1 MPFVADIAHA
11 LLELH
16 SGPRRAERARRNCP
30 TSLGA
35 LRGYRHAEP
44 RGWFVVV
51 LVAIAFAV
59 LAASASAHHSVS
71 GQYDSSKPLTLTGVI
86 SKVDWIN
93 PHIYLHLDVK
103 DKDGAVTTWTL
114 STLPTAMMR
123 RAGLTKESL
132 QGKPGEVVTINAI
145 AARDETKKLGW
156 ISKITYADGHHVQLG
171 RD

>member
-1 MPFVADIAHA
+1 M
-11 LLELH
+11 
-16 SGPRRAERARRNCP
+16 
-30 TSLGA
+30 
-35 LRGYRHAEP
+35 RHRFA
-44 RGWFVVV
+44 VV
-51 LVAIAFAV
+51 LVAATLVVVAGSV
-59 LAASASAHHSVS
+59 SAHHSVS
-71 GQYDSSKPLTLTGVI
+71 GQYDASRPLTLSGVI

-93 PHIYLHLDVK
+93 PHAYLHLDVK
-103 DKDGAVTTWTL
+103 EKDGAVTTWTL

-132 QGKPGEVVTINAI
+132 QGQPGEVVTITAI

>member
-1 MPFVADIAHA
+1 M
-11 LLELH
+11 
-16 SGPRRAERARRNCP
+16 
-30 TSLGA
+30 
-35 LRGYRHAEP
+35 RHRFA
-44 RGWFVVV
+44 VV
-51 LVAIAFAV
+51 LVAATLVVVAGSV
-59 LAASASAHHSVS
+59 SAHHSVS
-71 GQYDSSKPLTLTGVI
+71 GQYDASRPLTLSGVI

-93 PHIYLHLDVK
+93 PHVYLHLDVK
-103 DKDGAVTTWTL
+103 EKDGAVTTWTL

-132 QGKPGEVVTINAI
+132 QGQPGEVVTINAI

>member
-1 MPFVADIAHA
+1 MQHRFA
-11 LLELH
+11 
-16 SGPRRAERARRNCP
+16 
-30 TSLGA
+30 
-35 LRGYRHAEP
+35 
-44 RGWFVVV
+44 VV
-51 LVAIAFAV
+51 LVAATLVVVAGSV
-59 LAASASAHHSVS
+59 SAHHSVS
-71 GQYDSSKPLTLTGVI
+71 GQYDASRPLTLSGVI

-93 PHIYLHLDVK
+93 PHVYLHLDVK
-103 DKDGAVTTWTL
+103 EKDGAVTTWTL

-132 QGKPGEVVTINAI
+132 QGQPGEVVTITAI

>member
-1 MPFVADIAHA
+1 MGHRFA
-11 LLELH
+11 
-16 SGPRRAERARRNCP
+16 
-30 TSLGA
+30 
-35 LRGYRHAEP
+35 
-44 RGWFVVV
+44 VV
-51 LVAIAFAV
+51 LVAATLVVVAGSV
-59 LAASASAHHSVS
+59 SAHHSVS
-71 GQYDSSKPLTLTGVI
+71 GQYDASRPLTLTGVI

-93 PHIYLHLDVK
+93 PHIYLHPDVK
-103 DKDGAVTTWTL
+103 EKDGAVTTWTL

-132 QGKPGEVVTINAI
+132 QGQPGEVVTINAI

>member
-1 MPFVADIAHA
+1 M
-11 LLELH
+11 
-16 SGPRRAERARRNCP
+16 
-30 TSLGA
+30 
-35 LRGYRHAEP
+35 RHRFA
-44 RGWFVVV
+44 VV
-51 LVAIAFAV
+51 LVAATLVVVAGSV
-59 LAASASAHHSVS
+59 SAHHSVS
-71 GQYDSSKPLTLTGVI
+71 GQYDASRPLTLTGVI

-93 PHIYLHLDVK
+93 PHVYLHLDVK

-132 QGKPGEVVTINAI
+132 QGQPGEVVTITAI

>member
-1 MPFVADIAHA
+1 M
-11 LLELH
+11 
-16 SGPRRAERARRNCP
+16 
-30 TSLGA
+30 
-35 LRGYRHAEP
+35 RHRFA
-44 RGWFVVV
+44 VV
-51 LVAIAFAV
+51 LVAATLVVVAG
-59 LAASASAHHSVS
+59 SASAHHSVS
-71 GQYDSSKPLTLTGVI
+71 GQYDASRPLTLTGVI
-86 SKVDWIN
+86 AKVDWIN

-103 DKDGAVTTWTL
+103 EKDGAVTTWTL

-132 QGKPGEVVTINAI
+132 QGQPGEVVTINAI

>member
-1 MPFVADIAHA
+1 M
-11 LLELH
+11 
-16 SGPRRAERARRNCP
+16 R
-30 TSLGA
+30 
-35 LRGYRHAEP
+35 YRFA
-44 RGWFVVV
+44 VV
-51 LVAIAFAV
+51 LVAATIMVVAGT
-59 LAASASAHHSVS
+59 LSAHHSVS
-71 GQYDSSKPLTLTGVI
+71 GQYDASRPLTLTGVI

-123 RAGLTKESL
+123 RAGLTKETL
-132 QGKPGEVVTINAI
+132 QGQPGEFVTINAI

>member
-1 MPFVADIAHA
+1 M
-11 LLELH
+11 
-16 SGPRRAERARRNCP
+16 
-30 TSLGA
+30 
-35 LRGYRHAEP
+35 RHRFA
-44 RGWFVVV
+44 VV
-51 LVAIAFAV
+51 LVAATLVVVAGSV
-59 LAASASAHHSVS
+59 SAHHSVS
-71 GQYDSSKPLTLTGVI
+71 GQYDASKPLTLTGVI

-103 DKDGAVTTWTL
+103 EKDGAVTAWTL

-132 QGKPGEVVTINAI
+132 QGQPGEVVTINAI

>member
-1 MPFVADIAHA
+1 M
-11 LLELH
+11 
-16 SGPRRAERARRNCP
+16 R
-30 TSLGA
+30 
-35 LRGYRHAEP
+35 YRFA
-44 RGWFVVV
+44 VV
-51 LVAIAFAV
+51 LVAATIMVVAGT
-59 LAASASAHHSVS
+59 LSAHHSVS
-71 GQYDSSKPLTLTGVI
+71 GQYDASRPLTLTGVI

-123 RAGLTKESL
+123 RAGMTKESL
-132 QGKPGEVVTINAI
+132 QGQPGEVVTINAI

>member
-1 MPFVADIAHA
+1 M
-11 LLELH
+11 
-16 SGPRRAERARRNCP
+16 R
-30 TSLGA
+30 
-35 LRGYRHAEP
+35 YRFA
-44 RGWFVVV
+44 VV
-51 LVAIAFAV
+51 LVAATLVVVAGSV
-59 LAASASAHHSVS
+59 SAHHSVS
-71 GQYDSSKPLTLTGVI
+71 GQYDASRPLTLTGVI

-103 DKDGAVTTWTL
+103 EKDGAVTTWTL

-132 QGKPGEVVTINAI
+132 QGQPGEVVTINAI

>member
-1 MPFVADIAHA
+1 M
-11 LLELH
+11 
-16 SGPRRAERARRNCP
+16 
-30 TSLGA
+30 
-35 LRGYRHAEP
+35 RHRFA
-44 RGWFVVV
+44 VV
-51 LVAIAFAV
+51 LVAATLVVVAGS
-59 LAASASAHHSVS
+59 LSAHHSVS
-71 GQYDSSKPLTLTGVI
+71 GQYDASRPLTLSGVI

-93 PHIYLHLDVK
+93 PHVYLHLDVK
-103 DKDGAVTTWTL
+103 EKDGAVTTWTL

-132 QGKPGEVVTINAI
+132 QGQPGEVVTITAI

>member
-1 MPFVADIAHA
+1 MRHRFATMLVAA
-11 LLELH
+11 
-16 SGPRRAERARRNCP
+16 
-30 TSLGA
+30 T
-35 LRGYRHAEP
+35 
-44 RGWFVVV
+44 VVV
-51 LVAIAFAV
+51 I
-59 LAASASAHHSVS
+59 AASASAHHSVS
-71 GQYDSSKPLTLTGVI
+71 GQYDSSKPLSLTGVI

-103 DKDGAVTTWTL
+103 DKDGAVTSWTL

-132 QGKPGEVVTINAI
+132 QGKPGEVVTVTAI
-145 AARDETKKLGW
+145 AARDESKKLGW

>member
-1 MPFVADIAHA
+1 M
-11 LLELH
+11 
-16 SGPRRAERARRNCP
+16 R
-30 TSLGA
+30 
-35 LRGYRHAEP
+35 YRFA
-44 RGWFVVV
+44 VV
-51 LVAIAFAV
+51 LVAATIMVVAGT
-59 LAASASAHHSVS
+59 LSAHHSVS
-71 GQYDSSKPLTLTGVI
+71 GQYDASRPLTLTGVI

-123 RAGLTKESL
+123 RAGLTKETL
-132 QGKPGEVVTINAI
+132 QGQPGEVVTITAI